1 MMTSQYTLPDLSTVL
16 CFSSLLF
23 TSHHREKIKQTTV
36 EMGNGRKSRK
46 PTFFFFSKII
56 SGNREQELSDLYPKL
71 QFYILCITEVMT
83 IHQIFTSFFFFFIK
97 TKGKYP
103 NDCFDHLPSSFSH
116 QNPLNK

>member
-1 MMTSQYTLPDLSTVL
+1 
-16 CFSSLLF
+16 
-23 TSHHREKIKQTTV
+23 
-36 EMGNGRKSRK
+36 MGENQE
-46 PTFFFFSKII
+46 TNFFFFSKII